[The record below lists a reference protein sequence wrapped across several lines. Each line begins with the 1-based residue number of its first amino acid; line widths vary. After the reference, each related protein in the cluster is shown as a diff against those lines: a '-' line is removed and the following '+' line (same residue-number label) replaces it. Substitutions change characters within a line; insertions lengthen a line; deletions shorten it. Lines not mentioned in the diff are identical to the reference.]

1 MMNKLALSALCLGA
15 LFQSNCVVEGEGELD
30 VTWQLTPGCPTADAA
45 VEIHAQNI
53 VTKKI
58 FTDVYNCTDGRG
70 LMSRLPL
77 ADYDVWIDV
86 TTADSS
92 GLFAQSNLVAASVDF
107 DGDLIL
113 VDLPTFSVDEASFG
127 FTWSLVDGGVATTCA
142 DVFADTVQIEATL
155 VNSTAAIRVGKFDCA
170 AGTAI
175 TDPLALGSYEIF
187 LDILQ
192 DPDLLGS
199 SMQRTEALEW
209 GNQLK
214 DIGNFEFTFQ

>member
-30 VTWQLTPGCPTADAA
+30 VTWQLDPGCPTVDSA

-53 VTKKI
+53 VTKKV
-58 FTDVYNCTDGRG
+58 FTDIYNCTDGRG

-86 TTADSS
+86 TDAAG

-107 DGDLIL
+107 DGDVIF
-113 VDLPTFSVDEASFG
+113 VDMPTFSVDEASFG
-127 FTWSLVDGGVATTCA
+127 LTWSLVDGGVATTCA

-170 AGTAI
+170 AGTAV
-175 TDPLALGSYEIF
+175 TDPLALGEYEIYI
-187 LDILQ
+187 DILQ
-192 DPDLLGS
+192 DPDLLGT
-199 SMQRTEALEW
+199 SMRRSAKLEW
-209 GNQLK
+209 GNQLN